1 MEKRGYEKLSKV
13 ASTKLKAD
21 EYKLC
26 QEIAK
31 AYYFKAI
38 IKMPSISELPR
49 FALHEIFKNYSSST
63 AVDNKVNQE
72 KLPKIRQG
80 WTTKFEN
87 LIKLP
92 DLDISSLDEI
102 PIK

>member
-1 MEKRGYEKLSKV
+1 MKKRGDEKLSKV
-13 ASTKLKAD
+13 VSTKLTVD

-38 IKMPSISELPR
+38 IKMPSISELAR
-49 FALHEIFKNYSSST
+49 FALHEIFKKYSSIT
-63 AVDNKVNQE
+63 AVNNKVNQE
-72 KLPKIRQG
+72 KIKKGRQG
-80 WTTKFEN
+80 RTTKFEN

-92 DLDISSLDEI
+92 DL
-102 PIK
+102 